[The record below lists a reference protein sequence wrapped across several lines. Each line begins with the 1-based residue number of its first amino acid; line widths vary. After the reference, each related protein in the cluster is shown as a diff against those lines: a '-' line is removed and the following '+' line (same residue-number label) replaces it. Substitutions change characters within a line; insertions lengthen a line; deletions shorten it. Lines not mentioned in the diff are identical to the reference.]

1 MWSARVEEL
10 IKEIAE
16 GTTLGRVLGS
26 GAAVTGRVYGMRR
39 VPTVKD
45 QAMAVH
51 ERRGIKGM
59 NVTYAKS
66 PMGAD
71 HTAAATYRAQVDHH
85 KPEGQ
90 MEVSRNVQVIMAFYD
105 NFCCMFVSRGIL
117 KKPER
122 FVNLINAV
130 YGTSY
135 GPDYVLTFGKEI
147 VKLEEVFNIAAG
159 VTQEY
164 LPEFMRLE
172 GLEPLGLFRIF
183 PRAIMTVSG
192 KKAFGGNFK
201 KSRGHNSQTP
211 KPILKKG

>member
-1 MWSARVEEL
+1 
-10 IKEIAE
+10 
-16 GTTLGRVLGS
+16 
-26 GAAVTGRVYGMRR
+26 
-39 VPTVKD
+39 
-45 QAMAVH
+45 
-51 ERRGIKGM
+51 
-59 NVTYAKS
+59 
-66 PMGAD
+66 
-71 HTAAATYRAQVDHH
+71 
-85 KPEGQ
+85 

-135 GPDYVLTFGKEI
+135 GPDYVLTFGKEM
-147 VKLEEVFNIAAG
+147 VKLEGIFNIAAG

-172 GLEPLGLFRIF
+172 GLEPLGL
-183 PRAIMTVSG
+183 VSDIPQSDYDCFWEESFWG
-192 KKAFGGNFK
+192 DFQ